1 MANFVSPGVY
11 VIEKD
16 NSDYPVSINP
26 SVVGLVGFAN
36 RGPVDEATLITSAE
50 RLTQVFGRPAEEIRG
65 QALEG
70 ALEILE
76 ATNSLYMVRVA
87 DENATEAV
95 RNVRLGACPAVQLT
109 ASGFGVSAG
118 LVLKAQVFDENGIAQ
133 FNTPKTMTI
142 PSSNANVN
150 TQGEAVRQAVGGPFD
165 GAKIFA
171 DFDKDDKT
179 VAYVGGGFAGS
190 SCQLFLSAFE
200 SDGTTPVNV
209 LQGLG
214 IAGDPTGSLSSVVYV
229 RGTSFVDGDA
239 SATLAYQVESL
250 YPGAG
255 YNRGLKSD
263 GSYSGT
269 AAVVSRLGSELAFL
283 GVEDEGA
290 VTESFKVGL
299 VSGTT
304 FVENV
309 INTGLV
315 DTTSEI
321 IQGRL
326 IASGADF
333 DATPLSQFADKISG
347 LGAPITPQ
355 GFGPSEAVYT
365 VSWDGS
371 FGGGAA
377 PGAGGGTPVGATPR
391 FVKLLTGT
399 YALAGG
405 DSGIPSAEADVDNA
419 IIGEEDMGVK
429 KGIEA
434 LDDDT
439 LNISMAAIPGISN
452 PASQNA
458 LISKA
463 EETKNF
469 IAAVAPPYAVG
480 GAQEA
485 IEWSNGLGGDRTA
498 AINSSYAA
506 IHWPWVKTFSQFDGI
521 DRWYDPSIFAL
532 RQMCVTDE
540 IADPWFAPAG
550 FQRGRLTKPTDVE
563 VRLNQG
569 DRDALYSGGN
579 VINPIVNFPQQGIT
593 IFGQRT
599 SQRAS
604 TALDRINVRRMMIV
618 LRKILLASTRQF
630 AFEPNDE
637 TTWEKVTNVVEPL
650 VDDIRRRRGITEFKV
665 ICDETTNTPVRVDRN
680 ELWCKVLIKPTK
692 SAEVIVFELNLTNQ
706 SASL

>member
-50 RLTQVFGRPAEEIRG
+50 RLTQVFGRPSEDIRG

-87 DENATEAV
+87 DDAAAEAKTH
-95 RNVRLGACPAVQLT
+95 VRLGACPAVQLT

-133 FNTPKTMTI
+133 FNTPKTFTI

-171 DFDKDDKT
+171 DFDSNDKT

-190 SCQLFLSAFE
+190 SCQLFLSAYE
-200 SDGTTPVNV
+200 SDGTTPAEVM
-209 LQGLG
+209 QGLAING
-214 IAGDPTGSLSSVVYV
+214 EPAGVLSSIVYV
-229 RGTSFVDGDA
+229 RGTSFVDTPD
-239 SATLAYQVESL
+239 SQSIVYEVESL

-269 AAVVSRLGSELAFL
+269 AAVITKLGSDLAFL

-290 VTESFKVGL
+290 ISESFKVGL
-299 VSGTT
+299 VSGST
-304 FVENV
+304 FIEDV

-333 DATPLSQFADKISG
+333 DATPLTQFADKITG
-347 LGAPITPQ
+347 LGAPITP
-355 GFGPSEAVYT
+355 FGAGPDLPVYT
-365 VSWDGS
+365 VSWDGT

-377 PGAGGGTPVGATPR
+377 PGAGSITPVGATPR

-399 YALAGG
+399 YALENG
-405 DSGIPSAEADVDNA
+405 DSGIPTAEADVDNA
-419 IIGEEDMGVK
+419 IIGEVDQGIK
-429 KGIEA
+429 SGIEA

-458 LISKA
+458 LITKA
-463 EETKNF
+463 ESTQNF

-480 GAQEA
+480 GVQEA
-485 IEWSNGLGGDRTA
+485 IEWTNGLGGDRTS

-506 IHWPWVKTFSQFDGI
+506 IYWPWVKTFSQFDGI

-569 DRDALYSGGN
+569 DRDAMYSGGN
-579 VINPIVNFPQQGIT
+579 VVNPIVNFPQQGIT

-599 SQRAS
+599 TQRAA
-604 TALDRINVRRMMIV
+604 TALDRVNVRRMMIV
-618 LRKILLASTRQF
+618 LRKALLASTRQF
-630 AFEPNDE
+630 AFEPNDAV
-637 TTWEKVTNVVEPL
+637 TWEKVTNVVEPL

-692 SAEVIVFELNLTNQ
+692 SAEIIVFELNLTNQ

>member
-133 FNTPKTMTI
+133 FNTPKTLTI

-179 VAYVGGGFAGS
+179 VAYIGGGFAGS

-290 VTESFKVGL
+290 LTESFKVGL

-463 EETKNF
+463 EKTKNF

-506 IHWPWVKTFSQFDGI
+506 IYWPWVKTFSQFDGS

-604 TALDRINVRRMMIV
+604 TALDRINIRRMMIV

-692 SAEVIVFELNLTNQ
+692 SAEIIVFELNLTNQ

>member
-36 RGPVDEATLITSAE
+36 RGPVDDATLITSAE
-50 RLTQVFGRPAEEIRG
+50 RLTQVFGRPAEAIRG

-87 DENATEAV
+87 SDSATEAKTHV
-95 RNVRLGACPAVQLT
+95 QLGACPAAEIT
-109 ASGFGVSAG
+109 ASGIGVSAG
-118 LVLKAQVFDENGIAQ
+118 LVLKAQVYDENGIAQ
-133 FNTPKTMTI
+133 FNTPKTLTI
-142 PSSNANVN
+142 PATNANVN
-150 TQGEAVRQAVGGPFD
+150 TQGEAVRSAVGGPFD

-171 DFDKDDKT
+171 DFDSSDKT
-179 VAYVGGGFAGS
+179 VAYIGGGFAGS
-190 SCQLFLSAFE
+190 SCQLFLSAYE
-200 SDGTTPVNV
+200 ADGVTEASV
-209 LQGLG
+209 LRPLNIG
-214 IAGDPTGSLSSVVYV
+214 GDPTGSLSSMVAV
-229 RGTSFVDGDA
+229 RGTTFVDADPA
-239 SATLAYQVESL
+239 DSLVYEVESL

-263 GSYSGT
+263 GSFSGT
-269 AAVVSRLGSELAFL
+269 AAVIARLGSEQAFL

-290 VTESFKVGL
+290 LSESFKVSL
-299 VSGTT
+299 VSGTAWI
-304 FVENV
+304 EDV

-315 DTTSEI
+315 DTTSDI

-326 IASGADF
+326 IASGVDF
-333 DATPLSQFADKISG
+333 DATPLSQFADKVTG
-347 LGAPITPQ
+347 LGHPITAL
-355 GFGPSEAVYT
+355 GVGPAEAVYT

-377 PGAGGGTPVGATPR
+377 PGTGGGSPVGANPR

-399 YALAGG
+399 FALAGG
-405 DSGIPSAEADVDNA
+405 DSGIPASEAEVDNA
-419 IIGEEDMGVK
+419 IIGEVSLGIK

-458 LISKA
+458 LITKA
-463 EETKNF
+463 ESTQNF
-469 IAAVAPPYAVG
+469 LAVVAPPYAVG
-480 GAQEA
+480 GPQEA
-485 IEWSNGLGGDRTA
+485 IEWTNGLGGDRTS

-506 IHWPWVKTFSQFDGI
+506 TYWPWVKTFSQFDGI
-521 DRWYDPSIFAL
+521 DRWYDPSIFAI

-550 FQRGRLTKPTDVE
+550 FNRGRLTKPSDVE

-569 DRDALYSGGN
+569 DRDAMYSGGN
-579 VINPIVNFPQQGIT
+579 VVNPIVNFPQQGIT

-599 SQRAS
+599 TQRKA
-604 TALDRINVRRMMIV
+604 TALDRVNVRRMMIV
-618 LRKILLASTRQF
+618 LRKALLASTRQF
-630 AFEPNDE
+630 AFEPNDSV
-637 TTWEKVTNVVEPL
+637 TWEKVTNVVEPL

-692 SAEVIVFELNLTNQ
+692 SAEIIVFELNLTNQ

>member
-11 VIEKD
+11 VVEKD

-36 RGPVDEATLITSAE
+36 RGPVDDATLITSAE
-50 RLTQVFGRPAEEIRG
+50 RLTKVFGRPSEAIRG

-87 DENATEAV
+87 DDSATEAT
-95 RNVRLGACPAVQLT
+95 RNVQIGACPAAQLT

-118 LVLKAQVFDENGIAQ
+118 LVLKAQVFDENGVAQ
-133 FNTPKTMTI
+133 FNTPKTYTI
-142 PSSNANVN
+142 PSTNATFS
-150 TQGEAVRQAVGGPFD
+150 TQGKAVRDAVGGPFD
-165 GAKIFA
+165 GAKLFA
-171 DFDKDDKT
+171 DYDKNDLT
-179 VAYVGGGFAGS
+179 VAYIGGGFAGS

-200 SDGTTPVNV
+200 TDGTTPVDALKPV
-209 LQGLG
+209 DELG
-214 IAGDPTGSLSSVVYV
+214 VTGTLSSVVKV
-229 RGTSFVDGDA
+229 RGTTLVDGA
-239 SATLAYQVESL
+239 AANTLAYQVESL

-255 YNRGLKSD
+255 YNRGLKAD
-263 GSYSGT
+263 GSFSGT
-269 AAVVSRLGSELAFL
+269 AAVITRLGSEYAFL

-290 VTESFKVGL
+290 ISESFKVGL
-299 VSGTT
+299 VSGAD

-315 DTTSEI
+315 DATSEY

-326 IASGADF
+326 IASGVDF
-333 DATPLSQFADKISG
+333 DATPLSQFSDFVSALGHG
-347 LGAPITPQ
+347 LTLQGVGAN
-355 GFGPSEAVYT
+355 EAVYE
-365 VSWDGS
+365 VASDGE
-371 FGGGAA
+371 FTGGAA
-377 PGAGGGTPVGATPR
+377 PGTGGSLVNVNPR
-391 FVKLLTGT
+391 FCKLLTGT
-399 YALAGG
+399 YALSGG
-405 DSGIPSAEADVDNA
+405 DSGIPTDEGDVDDA
-419 IIGEEDMGVK
+419 IIGGVESGVK
-429 KGIEA
+429 TGIEA

-458 LISKA
+458 LVTKA
-463 EETKNF
+463 ESSQNF
-469 IAAVAPPYAVG
+469 IAVVAPPYAVG

-485 IEWSNGLGGDRTA
+485 IEWTNGLGGDRTS

-506 IHWPWVKTFSQFDGI
+506 VYWPWVKTFSQFDGI
-521 DRWYDPSIFAL
+521 DRWYDPSIFAI

-579 VINPIVNFPQQGIT
+579 VVNPIVNFPQQGIT

-599 SQRAS
+599 TQRAA
-604 TALDRINVRRMMIV
+604 TALDRVNIRRMMIV
-618 LRKILLASTRQF
+618 LRKVLLASTGQF
-630 AFEPNDE
+630 AFEPNDNV
-637 TTWEKVTNVVEPL
+637 TWEKVTNVVEPL

-665 ICDETTNTPVRVDRN
+665 ICDETVNTPVRVDRN

-692 SAEVIVFELNLTNQ
+692 SAEIIVFELNLTNQ